1 MQLLR
6 LGLSFSAVG
15 GVIKGAPVGTRL
27 SGSVCPLHVGARGCW
42 NAFVWTRGPG
52 YVCSLTNS
60 PPPPSR
66 KKGHFAHNSWLV
78 VLAEWWKHCLN
89 SPLALVSHEQKLF
102 WMGKRCKAKP

>member
-60 PPPPSR
+60 PPTR
-66 KKGHFAHNSWLV
+66 QEKRVILRIIHG
-78 VLAEWWKHCLN
+78 WWFWQSGGSVALTL
-89 SPLALVSHEQKLF
+89 PLR
-102 WMGKRCKAKP
+102 W